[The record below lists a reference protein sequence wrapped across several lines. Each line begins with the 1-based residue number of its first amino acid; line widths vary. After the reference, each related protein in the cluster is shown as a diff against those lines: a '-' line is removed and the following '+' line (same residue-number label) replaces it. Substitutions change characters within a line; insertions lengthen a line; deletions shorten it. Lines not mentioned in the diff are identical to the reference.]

1 MASMTQPMPY
11 YPTTNPIMHAQPA
24 TTSRGS
30 FAPVFTVLGVISF
43 LAVVACVAGR
53 LCGRRL
59 SKKKAYA
66 DQHYYGTN
74 AVGGDLEKGF
84 EVKYPPMKPMPSS
97 RAVVH
102 DMDDGFEIKFAPG
115 KPAAWKTD
123 AKADNRGRPQQQHHH
138 HQHPQAGMPKEYAG
152 FRYPAAANG
161 AVRQGQVR
169 GGTFVSAKPG
179 S

>member
-1 MASMTQPMPY
+1 MPY
-11 YPTTNPIMHAQPA
+11 YPTSGGSIMRAQPA

-30 FAPVFTVLGVISF
+30 FAPVCTVLGVISF
-43 LAVVACVAGR
+43 LAVAACVAGR

-59 SKKKAYA
+59 SKKQKSYSS
-66 DQHYYGTN
+66 DQHYYGTD

-97 RAVVH
+97 RAVIH

-115 KPAAWKTD
+115 KPAAWKNSD
-123 AKADNRGRPQQQHHH
+123 IKADGRPGRQQQHQQ
-138 HQHPQAGMPKEYAG
+138 QHPQVGIGMPKEYAG
-152 FRYPAAANG
+152 FRSYPAAANG

-169 GGTFVSAKPG
+169 GGTFVSAKP
-179 S
+179 

>member
-1 MASMTQPMPY
+1 MSSLTQPMSY
-11 YPTTNPIMHAQPA
+11 YPTSSSMMHAQPA

-30 FAPVFTVLGVISF
+30 FGPVFTVLGVISF

-53 LCGRRL
+53 LWGRRL
-59 SKKKAYA
+59 SKKKSYS

-84 EVKYPPMKPMPSS
+84 EVNYPPMKPMPSS
-97 RAVVH
+97 RAVIH

-115 KPAAWKTD
+115 KPAAWKND
-123 AKADNRGRPQQQHHH
+123 GKADNRGRPQP
-138 HQHPQAGMPKEYAG
+138 HPQVAASGMPPG

-161 AVRQGQVR
+161 VVRQGQVR
-169 GGTFVSAKPG
+169 GGTFVSAKP
-179 S
+179 